1 MGFVLDEV
9 VGFFRVVTEEK
20 CSIIAKMLHLN
31 SFFQSFIH
39 SCILLFIV
47 WRMDS
52 GLIGDRCF
60 IVSDSGESH

>member
-1 MGFVLDEV
+1 VGFMLDKV

-31 SFFQSFIH
+31 SVFHSFIR
-39 SCILLFIV
+39 LFIV

-52 GLIGDRCF
+52 RLIGDRCF
-60 IVSDSGESH
+60 IVSGSGESH